1 MPGPLAGFRIVDAT
15 QMISGPMAT
24 MVLGD
29 QGADVIKVEPPDTGD
44 LTRALGGAQRGM
56 APIFATTN
64 RNKRSLVLDLKR
76 EGGVEALLRLVAT
89 ADLFVQNFRPGTAER
104 LGIGESHLRSARP
117 DLVYVSISGFG
128 ERGPYA
134 NKRVYDPVI
143 QALSGLADIQRDP
156 ESGRPRM
163 FRLIVPDKVTALT
176 AAQAMTAALLA
187 RERTGRGQ
195 HVRLAMLDA
204 LVAFMWPEGMAR
216 LTFTG
221 GDVGVSRPESV
232 RDLVFETSDG
242 WITAGAVSDG
252 EWRGLTRAL
261 GHPEWQDDR
270 RFRTPAGRVKHA
282 DARLE
287 LTADALS
294 GRSSAHWL
302 GRLEAEGVPC
312 APILARSEIPD
323 DPQVRA
329 NGIVVESVHPHAGP
343 MREPRPAARFDATPA
358 SLRRPAPMLGEHSD
372 ELLAELGYSANE
384 IGALRERGAL
394 G

>member
-1 MPGPLAGFRIVDAT
+1 VAGPLDGFRIVDAT
-15 QMISGPMAT
+15 QMISGPLAT
-24 MVLGD
+24 MILAD
-29 QGADVIKVEPPDTGD
+29 QGADVIKVEPPGTGD
-44 LTRALGGAQRGM
+44 LTRALGGAGRGM

-76 EGGVEALLRLVAT
+76 PGGVATLKRLVAT
-89 ADLFVQNFRPGTAER
+89 ADAFVQNFRPGTAER
-104 LGIGESHLRSARP
+104 MGIGEAALREVRP

-134 NKRVYDPVI
+134 GRRVYDPVI

-176 AAQAMTAALLA
+176 AAQALTAALLS
-187 RERTGRGQ
+187 RERTGQGQ

-204 LVAFMWPEGMAR
+204 LIAFMWPEGMAR
-216 LTFTG
+216 HTFVG
-221 GDVGVSRPESV
+221 EDVGVSRPSSA
-232 RDLVFETSDG
+232 RDLVFETTDG
-242 WITAGAVSDG
+242 WITAGAVSDA

-261 GHPEWQDDR
+261 GHPEWQEDA

-287 LTADALS
+287 LTASVLATRD
-294 GRSSAHWL
+294 SAFWL
-302 GRLEAEGVPC
+302 ERLEAEGVPC
-312 APILARSEIPD
+312 APILARHEIPD

-329 NGIVVESVHPHAGP
+329 NELVVESVHPHAGP
-343 MREPRPAARFDATPA
+343 MREPRPAARFAATPA
-358 SLRRPAPMLGEHSD
+358 SLRRPAPALGEHGD
-372 ELLAELGYSANE
+372 EVLTELGLSPEE
-384 IGALRERGAL
+384 IAALRGEGAL

>member
-1 MPGPLAGFRIVDAT
+1 MPGPLDGFRIVDAT

-24 MVLGD
+24 MILGD
-29 QGADVIKVEPPDTGD
+29 QGADVIKVEPPGGGD
-44 LTRALGGAQRGM
+44 LTRALGGAHRGM

-64 RNKRSLVLDLKR
+64 RNKRSLVLDLKTPQGIER
-76 EGGVEALLRLVAT
+76 LKRLVAT

-104 LGIGESHLRSARP
+104 MGIGEEALRAVKP

-134 NKRVYDPVI
+134 GRRVYDPVI

-187 RERTGRGQ
+187 RAHTGAGQ

-204 LVAFMWPEGMAR
+204 LIAFMWPEGMAR
-216 LTFTG
+216 HTFTG
-221 GDVGVSRPESV
+221 ADVGVSRPPSA
-232 RDLVFETSDG
+232 RDLVFETTDG
-242 WITAGAVSDG
+242 WITAGAVSDA
-252 EWRGLTRAL
+252 EWQGLTRAL
-261 GHPEWQDDR
+261 GHPEWQEDR
-270 RFRTPAGRVKHA
+270 RFATPAGRVKHA

-287 LTADALS
+287 LTASVLATN
-294 GRSSAHWL
+294 GSAHWL
-302 GRLEAEGVPC
+302 ARLEAEGVPC
-312 APILARSEIPD
+312 APILARHEIPD
-323 DPQVRA
+323 DPQVVA
-329 NGIVVESVHPHAGP
+329 NGTVVASTHPHAGP

-358 SLRRPAPMLGEHSD
+358 EIRRPAPALGEHT
-372 ELLAELGYSANE
+372 EEILAELGIADRDE
-384 IGALRERGAL
+384 GETR
-394 G
+394 